1 MNDDTKLTQEQLIE
15 QGYIDDVSSDLN
27 PTVDMKVDKEVYHGS
42 DAIAQVEAN
51 IGRPLTY
58 AEQRVVEEEG
68 YVATPYTDPR
78 CRSDR

>member
-51 IGRPLTY
+51 IGRPLT
-58 AEQRVVEEEG
+58 
-68 YVATPYTDPR
+68 
-78 CRSDR
+78 